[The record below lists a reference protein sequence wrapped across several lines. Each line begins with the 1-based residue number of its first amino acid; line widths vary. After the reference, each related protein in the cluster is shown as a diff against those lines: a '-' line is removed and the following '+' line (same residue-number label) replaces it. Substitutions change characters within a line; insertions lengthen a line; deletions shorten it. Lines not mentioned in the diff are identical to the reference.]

1 MKQPLL
7 VRSAAAR
14 APSLPT
20 PWADHS
26 APRALSLAARLLPW
40 AALGAILA
48 GALFLRLFRLD
59 GFTSF
64 YPDTYGQL
72 RAADNLVSGQFPIT
86 YLYPPGIAVFLAP
99 VFAFLPRTILTLQAT
114 ILVAGTALVVLA
126 YAATLATT
134 GDRRAAFFH
143 AAAVALGATFVFHS
157 RVALFD
163 VINTLLI
170 AVALLLAPVVVRRGS
185 AVLLAYGLLVF
196 VTITVRY
203 TNPVIL
209 PALFLASMRLE
220 THPLSRRLL
229 WGHLRSRTVITVGL
243 VVLALSGAYVVT
255 MYESLTRFSNPQ
267 AGSVIEFSHY
277 LPRLAQYLQA
287 SFIGYGETLQWQ
299 NGLAAAAILPFAIV
313 GARRLWMT
321 NRSFAVPL
329 FFLII
334 TWAPVHA
341 VYMIFWGRYA
351 MPVFFFLLMLAA
363 LGVSVSLNR
372 FRSLQHTWQR
382 VGLAGLTALAVTFF
396 VGQQLAQDITLLYQ
410 PPGAAQRSE
419 AAYEDIRIVLRTLD
433 GPDSALVSAQV
444 LAVDKANPAMASY
457 DLLRHSETYGIN
469 DDSIDRLLEYVRAQQ
484 ADGKTVYYHYTGY
497 EDKRSR
503 LHKYEQGFDT
513 YFSALQREFS
523 VRELFRSSGHSQ
535 RLYALEPPISD
546 ASQK

>member
-1 MKQPLL
+1 MNKPLL
-7 VRSAAAR
+7 VRSSVAGAPPLEASWHAR
-14 APSLPT
+14 APQL
-20 PWADHS
+20 
-26 APRALSLAARLLPW
+26 LLLATRLLPW
-40 AALGAILA
+40 ASLA
-48 GALFLRLFRLD
+48 VIVGGGLFLRLYRLD

-86 YLYPPGIAVFLAP
+86 YLYPPGIAVFMAP

-126 YAATLATT
+126 YAATLAAT

-143 AAAVALGATFVFHS
+143 AAAVAFGATFVFHS

-170 AVALLLAPVVVRRGS
+170 AASLLLAPVAVRRGS
-185 AVLLAYGLLVF
+185 AVLFAYGLLVF

-220 THPLSRRLL
+220 ARPLSWRLL
-229 WGHLRSRTVITVGL
+229 WGHLRSRPVITVGL

-255 MYESLTRFSNPQ
+255 MYESLARFGNPQ
-267 AGSVIEFSHY
+267 AGSVIDFTHY
-277 LPRLAQYLQA
+277 LPRLARYVQA
-287 SFIGYGETLQWQ
+287 SFIGYGETFQWQ
-299 NGLAAAAILPFAIV
+299 NGLAAAVILPFTVI

-329 FFLII
+329 FCLII
-334 TWAPVHA
+334 AWVPVHA

-351 MPVFFFLLMLAA
+351 MPVFFFVLMLAA
-363 LGVSVSLNR
+363 LGVSVSLSR
-372 FRSLQHTWQR
+372 FRTLQHPWQR
-382 VGLAGLTALAVTFF
+382 VGFAGLMAVTVTFF
-396 VGQQLAQDITLLYQ
+396 VSQQLAQDIALLYQ

-419 AAYEDIRIVLRTLD
+419 AAYGDIRAVLRTVD
-433 GPDSALVSAQV
+433 GPDSVLVSSQV
-444 LAVDKANPAMASY
+444 LAVDKANPAMTPF

-469 DDSIDRLLEYVRAQQ
+469 DDSINRLLEYVRVQQ

-497 EDKRSR
+497 ENARSR
-503 LHKYEQGFDT
+503 LHKYELGFDT

-535 RLYALEPPISD
+535 RLYALEPATSD
-546 ASQK
+546 APRQ